1 MAETQGINPEIA
13 PEEVK
18 ETATEVKEEI
28 KQVPSRLR
36 QERHRLAAIWER
48 ISLRANVSESDVVDS
63 GLARMY
69 GAKFQALAKE
79 HEQVRPDK
87 G

>member
-1 MAETQGINPEIA
+1 MAEAKDINPEIA

-18 ETATEVKEEI
+18 ETVTEVKEEI
-28 KQVPSRLR
+28 KTVPSKLR
-36 QERHRLAAIWER
+36 QERHRLAVIWER